1 MILDGQKQRKTDII
15 LLINYSKAIENG
27 RENRQTYADKKRHRG
42 GDVGGDSKERMSF
55 LPIFYE
61 IIIYLT
67 ETTWQTVRIG
77 DSEGTRGRRNQRQRE
92 PEAE

>member
-1 MILDGQKQRKTDII
+1 MILDGQKQRKTDI
-15 LLINYSKAIENG
+15 LINYSKAIENG
-27 RENRQTYADKKRHRG
+27 RENRQTDADKKRHRG